1 MPAETTGRP
10 ERRAVP
16 EAPHRMKRQ
25 MAEMLAELI
34 KIPSD
39 PFSDKREI
47 LDYVQSYTDQAHLRN
62 TLYGDSQS
70 PALLAEYGQSGVVLS
85 GHLDTPPI
93 GDYWSFSQ
101 SQLTQ
106 GRMYGRGAADM
117 KGTVVAMLQAAQ
129 DLVARK
135 IPVVLAFTTDEETTM
150 QGAVAL
156 SKTLPLRRAR
166 AVVVGEPTGLKVAY
180 AEKGVLDLAIE
191 TRGKA
196 AHGAMPHLGE
206 NAIAKMMRIL
216 RGLDSFKGRIAHPE
230 LGSVTMNIGTFNGG
244 TRLNVVPNRATAEVD
259 IRFPPPYS
267 PDQLYHEIEE
277 HLRRIKTPFTL
288 RRILS
293 MPSVQID
300 PEAPHVKLLR
310 DLSGSEPTVLVHASE
325 AVHYAQVNPRVV
337 IYGAGDEELSHQ
349 ANEYVKVEAVA
360 RATETYKK
368 YAQRLASGRAPG

>member
-1 MPAETTGRP
+1 MFP
-10 ERRAVP
+10 
-16 EAPHRMKRQ
+16 MKRQ
-25 MAEMLAELI
+25 MVDMLAELI

-39 PFSDKREI
+39 SFSDKQEV
-47 LDYVQSYTDQAHLRN
+47 LDYVQSFTDQIHMRN
-62 TLYGDSQS
+62 TLFGDSTA
-70 PALLAEYGQSGVVLS
+70 PALLAEYGQAGVVFS

-101 SQLTQ
+101 SQLAG

-117 KGTVVAMLQAAQ
+117 KGTVIAMLQAAQ

-135 IPVVLAFTTDEETTM
+135 IPVALALTTDEETSM
-150 QGAVAL
+150 QGAMAL
-156 SKTLPLRRAR
+156 AKTLPLRRAK
-166 AVVVGEPTGLKVAY
+166 AIVVGEPTGLRVAH

-206 NAIAKMMRIL
+206 NAISKMMRIL
-216 RGLDSFKGRIAHPE
+216 RGLEGFKGRIAHPE
-230 LGSVTMNIGTFNGG
+230 LGMVTMNIGTFAGG
-244 TRLNVVPNRATAEVD
+244 NRINVVPNKATSEVD

-267 PDQLYHEIEE
+267 PDQLYKEIEE

-300 PEAPHVKLLR
+300 PNSDHVRNLQEIAATE
-310 DLSGSEPTVLVHASE
+310 SAVLVHASE
-325 AVHYAQVNPRVV
+325 AVYYSQINPRVV
-337 IYGAGDEELSHQ
+337 IFGAGDEELSHQ

-360 RATETYKK
+360 RASEVFKK
-368 YAQRLASGRAPG
+368 YAQKLHSGRAG

>member
-1 MPAETTGRP
+1 M
-10 ERRAVP
+10 VD
-16 EAPHRMKRQ
+16 
-25 MAEMLAELI
+25 MLADLV

-39 PFSDKREI
+39 SFADKQEI
-47 LDYVQSYTDQAHLRN
+47 LDYVQSFTDQIRMRN
-62 TLYGDSQS
+62 TLFGESGAPS
-70 PALLAEYGQSGVVLS
+70 LLAEYGQSGVVFS

-101 SQLTQ
+101 SQVAA

-135 IPVVLAFTTDEETTM
+135 IPVCLAFSTDEETTM
-150 QGAVAL
+150 QGAMAL
-156 SKTLPLRRAR
+156 SKTLPIRRAK
-166 AVVVGEPTGLKVAY
+166 AIVVGEPTGLRVAY
-180 AEKGVLDLAIE
+180 AEKGVLDLTIE

-206 NAIAKMMRIL
+206 NAIGKMMRIL
-216 RGLDSFKGRIAHPE
+216 RGLESFKGRIAHPD
-230 LGSVTMNIGTFNGG
+230 LGSVTLNVGTFNGG
-244 TRLNVVPNRATAEVD
+244 TRLNVVPNKCTAEVD

-293 MPSVQID
+293 MPAVQID
-300 PEAPHVKLLR
+300 PNSEHVRQLQEI
-310 DLSGSEPTVLVHASE
+310 SASESAVLVHASE
-325 AVHYAQVNPRVV
+325 AVYYSQINPRVV
-337 IYGAGDEELSHQ
+337 IFGAGEEELSHQ
-349 ANEYVKVEAVA
+349 ANEYVKIESVA
-360 RATETYKK
+360 RATEVYKK
-368 YAQRLASGRAPG
+368 YAQRLAGMKTLS

>member
-1 MPAETTGRP
+1 
-10 ERRAVP
+10 
-16 EAPHRMKRQ
+16 MKRQ
-25 MAEMLAELI
+25 MVDMLGELI

-39 PFSDKREI
+39 PFSDKQEA
-47 LDYVQSYTDQAHLRN
+47 LDYVQSFTDQIHMRN
-62 TLYGDSQS
+62 TLFGDAAT
-70 PALLAEYGQSGVVLS
+70 PALLSEYGQGGLVLS

-101 SQLTQ
+101 SQLAG

-117 KGTVVAMLQAAQ
+117 KGTVIAMLQAAQ

-150 QGAVAL
+150 QGAMAL
-156 SKTLPLRRAR
+156 SKTLPMRRAK
-166 AVVVGEPTGLKVAY
+166 AIVVGEPTGLKVAH
-180 AEKGVLDLAIE
+180 AEKGVLDLSIE

-206 NAIAKMMRIL
+206 NAISKMMRIL
-216 RGLDSFKGRIAHPE
+216 RGLEGFKGRIAHPE

-244 TRLNVVPNRATAEVD
+244 TRLNVVPNKCTSEVD
-259 IRFPPPYS
+259 IRFPPPYA
-267 PDQLYHEIEE
+267 PDPLYREIEE

-300 PEAPHVKLLR
+300 PNSEHVRILKEV
-310 DLSGSEPTVLVHASE
+310 SAAESTVLVHASE
-325 AVHYAQVNPRVV
+325 AVYYTQVNPKVV
-337 IYGAGDEELSHQ
+337 IYGAGEEELSHQ

-360 RATETYKK
+360 RATEVYKK
-368 YAQRLASGRAPG
+368 YAQRLSVARSG

>member
-1 MPAETTGRP
+1 
-10 ERRAVP
+10 
-16 EAPHRMKRQ
+16 MKRQ
-25 MAEMLAELI
+25 MVDMLADLV

-39 PFSDKREI
+39 SLADKQEV
-47 LDYVQSYTDQAHLRN
+47 LDYVQSFTDQIHMRN
-62 TLYGDSQS
+62 TLFGDSS
-70 PALLAEYGQSGVVLS
+70 APALLAEYGQAGVVFS

-101 SQLTQ
+101 SQLAG

-117 KGTVVAMLQAAQ
+117 KGTVIAMLQAAQ

-135 IPVVLAFTTDEETTM
+135 IPVALALTTDEETTM
-150 QGAVAL
+150 QGAIAL
-156 SKTLPLRRAR
+156 SKTLPLRRAK
-166 AVVVGEPTGLKVAY
+166 AVVVGEPTGLRVAY

-206 NAIAKMMRIL
+206 NAISKMMRLL
-216 RGLDSFKGRIAHPE
+216 RGLEGFKGRIAHPE
-230 LGSVTMNIGTFNGG
+230 LGSVTVNVGTFNGG
-244 TRLNVVPNRATAEVD
+244 ARLNVVPNKATAEVD

-267 PDQLYHEIEE
+267 PDQLYAEIEE

-300 PEAPHVKLLR
+300 PTLEHVRLLKEVAA
-310 DLSGSEPTVLVHASE
+310 SETAVLVHASE
-325 AVHYAQVNPRVV
+325 AVYYTQVNPRVV
-337 IYGAGDEELSHQ
+337 IFGAGEEELSHQ

-360 RATETYKK
+360 RASEVFKK
-368 YAQRLASGRAPG
+368 YALRLVQSRAS

>member
-1 MPAETTGRP
+1 
-10 ERRAVP
+10 
-16 EAPHRMKRQ
+16 MKRQ
-25 MAEMLAELI
+25 MVDMLADLI

-39 PFSDKREI
+39 PFSDKQEI
-47 LDYVQSYTDQAHLRN
+47 LDYVQSFTDQIKMRN
-62 TLYGDSQS
+62 TLFGDSTA
-70 PALLAEYGQSGVVLS
+70 PALLAEYGQAGVVLS

-101 SQLTQ
+101 SQLAG
-106 GRMYGRGAADM
+106 GRMYGRGASDM
-117 KGTVVAMLQAAQ
+117 KGTVIAMLQAAQ

-135 IPVVLAFTTDEETTM
+135 IPVVLAFTTDEETSM
-150 QGAVAL
+150 GGAIAL
-156 SKTLPLRRAR
+156 SKTLPMRRAK
-166 AVVVGEPTGLKVAY
+166 AVVVGEPTGLRVAY

-206 NAIAKMMRIL
+206 NAISKMMRIL
-216 RGLDSFKGRIAHPE
+216 RGLEGFKGRIAHPE

-244 TRLNVVPNRATAEVD
+244 TRINVVPNKCTAEVD

-267 PDQLYHEIEE
+267 PDQLYREIEE

-288 RRILS
+288 RRIVS

-300 PEAPHVKLLR
+300 PNSDHIRILR
-310 DLSGSEPTVLVHASE
+310 EVSSTETAVLVHASE
-325 AVHYAQVNPRVV
+325 AVYYSQVNPRVV
-337 IYGAGDEELSHQ
+337 IFGAGEEELSHQ

-360 RATETYKK
+360 RAAEVYKK
-368 YAQRLASGRAPG
+368 YAQRLAVARSG

>member
-1 MPAETTGRP
+1 
-10 ERRAVP
+10 
-16 EAPHRMKRQ
+16 MKRQ
-25 MAEMLAELI
+25 MADMLADLI

-39 PFSDKREI
+39 SFSDKQEI
-47 LDYVQSYTDQAHLRN
+47 LDYVQSFTDQVHMRN
-62 TLYGDSQS
+62 TLFGDSAN
-70 PALLAEYGQSGVVLS
+70 PALLAEYGQAGVVFS

-101 SQLTQ
+101 SQVAS

-135 IPVVLAFTTDEETTM
+135 VPVALAFTTDEETAM
-150 QGAVAL
+150 QGAMAL
-156 SKTLPLRRAR
+156 SKTLPIRRAK
-166 AVVVGEPTGLKVAY
+166 AIVVGEPTGLRVAH
-180 AEKGVLDLAIE
+180 AEKGVLDIAIE

-206 NAIAKMMRIL
+206 NAISKMMRIL
-216 RGLDSFKGRIAHPE
+216 RGLEGFKGRIAHPE

-244 TRLNVVPNRATAEVD
+244 TRLNVVPNKCTAEVD
-259 IRFPPPYS
+259 IRFPPPYA
-267 PDQLYHEIEE
+267 PDQLYKEIEE

-300 PEAPHVKLLR
+300 PNSEHVRLLR
-310 DLSGSEPTVLVHASE
+310 DVAAAETAVLVHASE
-325 AVHYAQVNPRVV
+325 AVYYSQVNPRVV
-337 IYGAGDEELSHQ
+337 IFGAGEEELSHQ

-360 RATETYKK
+360 RATEVFKK
-368 YAQRLASGRAPG
+368 YALRLSTSRAS

>member
-1 MPAETTGRP
+1 
-10 ERRAVP
+10 
-16 EAPHRMKRQ
+16 MKRQ
-25 MAEMLAELI
+25 MVEMLADLI
-34 KIPSD
+34 KVPSD
-39 PFSDKREI
+39 SFSDKQEI
-47 LDYVQSYTDQAHLRN
+47 LDYVQSFTDQIHMRN
-62 TLYGDSQS
+62 TLFGDSTA
-70 PALLAEYGQSGVVLS
+70 PALLAEYGSAGVVFS

-101 SQLTQ
+101 SQLAS

-135 IPVVLAFTTDEETTM
+135 VPVVLALTTDEETSM
-150 QGAVAL
+150 QGAIAL
-156 SKTLPLRRAR
+156 SKTLPLRRAK
-166 AVVVGEPTGLKVAY
+166 AVVVGEPTGLRVAY

-206 NAIAKMMRIL
+206 NAISKMMRIL
-216 RGLDSFKGRIAHPE
+216 RGLEGFKGRIAHPE

-244 TRLNVVPNRATAEVD
+244 TRLNVVPNKATAEVD
-259 IRFPPPYS
+259 IRFPPPYA
-267 PDQLYHEIEE
+267 PEQLYKEIEE

-300 PEAPHVKLLR
+300 PNAEHVRALKEVAAAE
-310 DLSGSEPTVLVHASE
+310 SAVLVHASE
-325 AVHYAQVNPRVV
+325 AVYYSQVNPRVV
-337 IYGAGDEELSHQ
+337 IFGAGDEELSHQ

-360 RATETYKK
+360 RASEVFKK
-368 YAQRLASGRAPG
+368 YAQRLSTGRAG